1 MARRFTLP
9 QQVRLDATGAGVAII
24 TARESMVVGHT
35 RVTVAPLPGQS
46 GPINRPRAVLFVDG
60 TEFEDTYSGH
70 RDATGSAYDLDAGGV
85 VECRWTGG
93 DAGALATLIIRGTP
107 A

>member
-1 MARRFTLP
+1 MPRRVTLP
-9 QQVRLDATGAGVAII
+9 QQVRLDGTGAGIATV
-24 TARESMVVGHT
+24 TAREPLAVAHT

-46 GPINRPRAVLFVDG
+46 APIKRPRAVVYVDG
-60 TEFEDTYSGH
+60 LEFEDTYSGH
-70 RDATGSAYDLDAGGV
+70 RDASASAYELDSGGT

-93 DAGALATLIIRGTP
+93 DPGALATLIIRGT